1 MERGQGQRQHQ
12 HRVPSSFLPSFF
24 SASRKQEQVRN
35 SESGA
40 ERVRSVGDGDDRP
53 RGGKGG
59 GGGEERNAERKNN
72 HEKPASSLPF
82 QRRGR
87 INRGREEGGARRI
100 FDIADASSNSNAT
113 DSSTTTTNKKKTF
126 STEIITKADRILH
139 KDREKRAQKEGQS
152 AKAIVVSVE
161 TCKVLELRQ
170 GKQETRGTL
179 K

>member
-1 MERGQGQRQHQ
+1 M
-12 HRVPSSFLPSFF
+12 
-24 SASRKQEQVRN
+24 RN

-161 TCKVLELRQ
+161 TCKVLELQ

>member
-1 MERGQGQRQHQ
+1 M
-12 HRVPSSFLPSFF
+12 
-24 SASRKQEQVRN
+24 RN

-53 RGGKGG
+53 RGGKGGG

-87 INRGREEGGARRI
+87 INRGREEGRARRI

-113 DSSTTTTNKKKTF
+113 DSSTTTTNKKKKLF
-126 STEIITKADRILH
+126 QRK
-139 KDREKRAQKEGQS
+139 
-152 AKAIVVSVE
+152 
-161 TCKVLELRQ
+161 
-170 GKQETRGTL
+170 
-179 K
+179 

>member
-1 MERGQGQRQHQ
+1 MERGQGQHQ
-12 HRVPSSFLPSFF
+12 HRVPLSFLPSFF

-53 RGGKGG
+53 RGGKG